1 MNSKIKLI
9 IKWILVVLWMFV
21 IFFLSSMSG
30 IESNVKS
37 KKTIDKALTETAVVT
52 NNLNIT
58 NVNPESK
65 KKVNI
70 IEKFNRPLRKCMH
83 ASVYLVLCILFIN
96 ALRETKKLNIW
107 FLVSIF
113 LCFIYACT
121 DEYHQTFVDG
131 RTGQFKDVLV
141 DSSGA
146 VLGSILY
153 FTTYKLKEFLKNKRK
168 KARSDKI

>member
-9 IKWILVVLWMFV
+9 IKWILVALWMFV

-70 IEKFNRPLRKCMH
+70 IEKFTRPLRKCMH
-83 ASVYLVLCILFIN
+83 ASVYLVLCILQIKTP
-96 ALRETKKLNIW
+96 LKSKYI
-107 FLVSIF
+107 I
-113 LCFIYACT
+113 
-121 DEYHQTFVDG
+121 
-131 RTGQFKDVLV
+131 K
-141 DSSGA
+141 
-146 VLGSILY
+146 Y
-153 FTTYKLKEFLKNKRK
+153 FYVYQ
-168 KARSDKI
+168 